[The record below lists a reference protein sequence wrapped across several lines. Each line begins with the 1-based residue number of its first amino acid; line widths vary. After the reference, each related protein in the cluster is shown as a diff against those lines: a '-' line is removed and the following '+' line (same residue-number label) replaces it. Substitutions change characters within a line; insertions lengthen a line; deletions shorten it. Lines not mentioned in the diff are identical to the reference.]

1 MLFCAAT
8 GVQRGAL
15 AVLTQSPQALVL
27 ASHTLHRALPFLPLF
42 LPGSSVFFFLLSNNS
57 KLTFT
62 LLSSLLG
69 TPNEE
74 TWPGVSQLPDYK
86 STFPQWSA
94 QNLTQHIPALDPAG
108 IDFLHVRVPLAFKL
122 SFYLEFEGNT
132 PMSPLIRLPFGLLF
146 ISSVCLTVIA
156 RSYLASNAAFSEAA
170 LSYACVLLR
179 STSCCKALFSSPLAS
194 FCSHQVLLRSC
205 MAYLTFRLAS
215 CFRARAAGIWGTNV
229 ILCLTEHLDVQYG
242 SADFW

>member
-15 AVLTQSPQALVL
+15 AVSTLPPHELVL
-27 ASHTLHRALPFLPLF
+27 ASHTLHRALPCLPLF
-42 LPGSSVFFFLLSNNS
+42 LPGSSVFFFFLSNTS

-62 LLSSLLG
+62 LFFSLLG

-108 IDFLHVRVPLAFKL
+108 IDFLHVRVPLTFKL
-122 SFYLEFEGNT
+122 SFYIKFEGNT
-132 PMSPLIRLPFGLLF
+132 PMSPLIPLPFGLLSF
-146 ISSVCLTVIA
+146 P
-156 RSYLASNAAFSEAA
+156 
-170 LSYACVLLR
+170 
-179 STSCCKALFSSPLAS
+179 LF
-194 FCSHQVLLRSC
+194 V
-205 MAYLTFRLAS
+205 
-215 CFRARAAGIWGTNV
+215 
-229 ILCLTEHLDVQYG
+229 
-242 SADFW
+242 